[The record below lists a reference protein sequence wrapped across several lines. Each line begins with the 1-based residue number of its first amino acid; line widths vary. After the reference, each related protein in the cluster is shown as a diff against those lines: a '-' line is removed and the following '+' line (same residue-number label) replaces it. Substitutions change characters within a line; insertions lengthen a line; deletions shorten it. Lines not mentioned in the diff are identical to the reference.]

1 MKMSEL
7 VTTIAKIEIAPKQ
20 KYLVLEVRHVTRLLH
35 ASYTPLTC
43 LLHASYTHLLHASYT
58 HLLHASYTHLLHA
71 SSKLVALELY
81 SN

>member
-35 ASYTPLTC
+35 ASYTPLTRTSYTP
-43 LLHASYTHLLHASYT
+43 LTHTSYAPLTRTFYTHLTNSL
-58 HLLHASYTHLLHA
+58 
-71 SSKLVALELY
+71 LY